1 MSIDEALSDFENE
14 SNDELRSLSKKTG
27 IDYLDLMVENI
38 RMRESYLTAYCIK
51 HQHIPNEQEE
61 IGVYRDV
68 LKIIIEK
75 YNDG

>member
-61 IGVYRDV
+61 VAVYLDV
-68 LKIIIEK
+68 LKIMQEQYK
-75 YNDG
+75 HG